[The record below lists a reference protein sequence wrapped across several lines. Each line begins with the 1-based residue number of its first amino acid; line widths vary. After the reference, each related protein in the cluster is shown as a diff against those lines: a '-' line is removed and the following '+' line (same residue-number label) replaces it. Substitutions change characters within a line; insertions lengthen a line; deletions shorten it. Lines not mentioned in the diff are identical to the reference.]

1 MSLYRL
7 ANPERMTLTL
17 GGMYSYDQTIFDGIE
32 IPVDMDKNA
41 LVNTIL
47 ARCGGNE
54 VRYPS
59 LPILATMIQTFFVTN
74 KYKIDKLWET
84 TKFDYEPLVN
94 YDLEIEVTRKHQ
106 GTDRTDTKGNSNNS
120 SSGTTEN
127 QVSAFNQTSYTPSS
141 KSTFSDS
148 GKSDSTENETFQ
160 TDRNETETRHEHGDN
175 SARSTQYMI
184 GEERQV
190 ADFNIYNI
198 IADMFE
204 DEITIAVYGREQT
217 NIFNNYGGLA

>member
-17 GGMYSYDQTIFDGIE
+17 GGMYNYDQTIFDGID
-32 IPVDMDKNA
+32 IPEDMDKNA

-47 ARCGGNE
+47 AHCGGNE

-59 LPILATMIQTFFVTN
+59 IPILATMIQTFFVTN

-94 YDLEIEVTRKHQ
+94 YDLTIEVKREHK
-106 GTDRTDTKGNSNNS
+106 GTDKTETTGNSENS
-120 SSGTTEN
+120 SNGSTEN
-127 QVSAFNQTSYTPSS
+127 QVSAFNQTTYTPSS
-141 KSTFSDS
+141 KSTFNDS
-148 GKSDSTENETFQ
+148 GKSNNSENETYE
-160 TDRNETETRHEHGDN
+160 TNRDETETRHESGDN

-190 ADFNIYNI
+190 ANFNIYNI
-198 IADMFE
+198 IADLFE
-204 DEITIAVYGREQT
+204 DEITIPVYGRMQA
-217 NIFNNYGGLA
+217 NIFNTYGGL

>member
-32 IPVDMDKNA
+32 IPDDMDKNA

-47 ARCGGNE
+47 AHCGGNE

-74 KYKIDKLWET
+74 KYKINKLWET

-127 QVSAFNQTSYTPSS
+127 QVSAFNQASYTPSS

-217 NIFNNYGGLA
+217 NIFNSYGGLA